1 MKNILRQNINTLIC
15 CIVTLIL
22 AAFTIY
28 AVLKGSGISL
38 NELIADLRDASLWG
52 LIPASIGALGF
63 IWFEGEALRVIV
75 RHMGYPTKRTQGFVY
90 AAADVYF
97 SAITPSGFR
106 RTARQRLF
114 HDCRIRFR
122 ELL

>member
-1 MKNILRQNINTLIC
+1 MNYKQELFYEEHITSKYKYAHLLYRDTDPCRIYH
-15 CIVTLIL
+15 
-22 AAFTIY
+22 Y

-75 RHMGYPTKRTQGFVY
+75 RHMGYPTNGHRALSMPLQMCIFLLLHRRLP
-90 AAADVYF
+90 ADSPPAPF
-97 SAITPSGFR
+97 S
-106 RTARQRLF
+106 
-114 HDCRIRFR
+114 
-122 ELL
+122 

>member
-75 RHMGYPTKRTQGFVY
+75 RHMGYPTKRTQGFVL
-90 AAADVYF
+90 
-97 SAITPSGFR
+97 SLI
-106 RTARQRLF
+106 
-114 HDCRIRFR
+114 HI
-122 ELL
+122 

>member
-22 AAFTIY
+22 AVFTIY

-63 IWFEGEALRVIV
+63 NLV
-75 RHMGYPTKRTQGFVY
+75 
-90 AAADVYF
+90 
-97 SAITPSGFR
+97 
-106 RTARQRLF
+106 
-114 HDCRIRFR
+114 
-122 ELL
+122 

>member
-38 NELIADLRDASLWG
+38 NELIADLRDQTHSGKLSCNIIN
-52 LIPASIGALGF
+52 IPAFNS
-63 IWFEGEALRVIV
+63 
-75 RHMGYPTKRTQGFVY
+75 MT
-90 AAADVYF
+90 
-97 SAITPSGFR
+97 
-106 RTARQRLF
+106 RL
-114 HDCRIRFR
+114 HPPNAGIILNRNIRIKMS
-122 ELL
+122 LL